1 MKSTS
6 EKHSITVEQVTQLPQ
21 CHMKT
26 IPVEFLD
33 EYEHMNVGYYIDS
46 WRRGANGF
54 TKILG
59 IDDEYREGGDRGLWL
74 LRQVLDYLAE
84 IRVNETISIHGR
96 MVRRTAKLMHNKYW
110 MVNETTG
117 RIAAMSEVLV
127 ANADLT
133 LRKIV
138 PISEEAC
145 AKMDRHLAEVNAL
158 GWEPPV
164 SGAIQL

>member
-1 MKSTS
+1 MKSTP
-6 EKHSITVEQVTQLPQ
+6 EKKSVTVEQIIQLPQ
-21 CHMKT
+21 YYTKT
-26 IPVEFLD
+26 IPVEYLD
-33 EYEHMNVGYYIDS
+33 EYKHMNVGYYIDS

-54 TKILG
+54 TKTLG
-59 IDDEYREGGDRGLWL
+59 LDDEYREGGDRGLWL

-96 MVRRTAKLMHNKYW
+96 MIGRTAKLMHNKYW

-117 RIAAMSEVLV
+117 RIAATSEVLV

-133 LRKIV
+133 LRKIA
-138 PISEEAC
+138 PISDDAC

-164 SGAIQL
+164 SGAIEL